1 MNNQAKNVGASSLFG
16 HSGMTPQPHHPNP
29 IQQWNHP
36 TPLFSQSQSKSQ
48 SHPHTQIPGLF
59 QFSEPQSHVL
69 AQAQAQYAQ
78 AQLQSH
84 AARAHPQ
91 PQTQPFAH
99 LHNVNTNTANGT
111 STPPT
116 GSARRATL
124 KPSTRPHNSSSMNQS
139 TLFRTMELTPA
150 TRQKKQTPEKVAAV
164 LPESAFYTRLL
175 DFEAQVD
182 AALARKKVDLQ
193 EARLPHHVLRTL
205 RVYVFNTFSNVAKIA
220 SENKADESSWSLKL
234 TGRILEDGMDSLSGI
249 SQRSSPSYPKFSAF
263 FKKITIRLDQS
274 LYPDNHVIVW
284 DSARSAAQQDGFEV
298 KRKGNKEFTAV
309 IVVEMNYTPEKFMV
323 SPQLSKLLGIEVE
336 TRPRIIASLFN
347 YMKSRKLQSPN
358 DPSLF
363 ICDPSLQRVFGEEK
377 MDFTKI
383 SHKLSQHL
391 SQPQPIHLEHSIKL
405 SGHSPAVS
413 ACYDILVDVPFPMEK
428 DKSTFLASLESQK
441 EIEAYDEAICT
452 SLKNIQEHHRR
463 RAFFLSFSQSP
474 AEFINTLIASQS
486 KDQKLVAG
494 DASYNVEKELC
505 TEFYNKPWVEDAVI
519 RYLNRK
525 TAGSDAPGRH

>member
-1 MNNQAKNVGASSLFG
+1 
-16 HSGMTPQPHHPNP
+16 MTPQPHHPNP

-175 DFEAQVD
+175 DFEAQ
-182 AALARKKVDLQ
+182 
-193 EARLPHHVLRTL
+193 
-205 RVYVFNTFSNVAKIA
+205 
-220 SENKADESSWSLKL
+220 NKADESSWSLKL